1 MNISQLIETIYPQKY
16 HTILMKRQTL
26 HRTENNAVMCT
37 RHHSVTVYK
46 FQACSYFQRL
56 RDRGVARNQTP
67 PLIVTSSTTP
77 RVTAVVT
84 ERVEGERARYNTF
97 RAILP
102 SSSGPVLAE
111 AYPAVDGNQRED
123 EASDIPLSDLNRNSS
138 KYKTGKSSIK
148 C

>member
-1 MNISQLIETIYPQKY
+1 MN
-16 HTILMKRQTL
+16 RQTL

-67 PLIVTSSTTP
+67 PLIVTSSNTP
-77 RVTAVVT
+77 HVTSVVT
-84 ERVEGERARYNTF
+84 ERARYNTF

-102 SSSGPVLAE
+102 SSGPVLAE
-111 AYPAVDGNQRED
+111 AYPAVDGNQREG
-123 EASDIPLSDLNRNSS
+123 EASDIPLSDLSRNSS
-138 KYKTGKSSIK
+138 RYQTGKSNIK
-148 C
+148 Y